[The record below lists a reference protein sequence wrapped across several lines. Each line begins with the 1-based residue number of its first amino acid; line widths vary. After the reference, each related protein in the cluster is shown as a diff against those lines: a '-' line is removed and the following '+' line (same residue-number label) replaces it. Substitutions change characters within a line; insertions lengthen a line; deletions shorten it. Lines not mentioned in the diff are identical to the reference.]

1 MEWPLVQTGRQP
13 AFEQVRRQAASRN
26 DRLSDIAIETYPL
39 SAERLPDFLRFFD
52 GDAFSDNPR
61 WSSCYCQCFHEDHS
75 RVAWSERTAAQ
86 NRALACERVATAQ
99 MQGYLAYVGGSV
111 AGWCN
116 AAPRHLLRALD
127 DEPTPDA
134 ELVGAIICFLV
145 APRFRG
151 QGVSSSLLAAACEGL
166 RSQGLRIA
174 EANPRP
180 DATSAAENH
189 FGPLRMYLAAGF
201 DVHRRDSDGSVYVRK
216 QL

>member
-1 MEWPLVQTGRQP
+1 MSEIT
-13 AFEQVRRQAASRN
+13 
-26 DRLSDIAIETYPL
+26 IEIRPL
-39 SAERLPDFLRFFD
+39 SPDRLPDFLSFFE
-52 GDAFSDNPR
+52 GDAFSDNPQ
-61 WSSCYCQCFHEDHS
+61 WSSCYCQCYYEDHS
-75 RVAWSERTAAQ
+75 CVIWRDRTAAQ
-86 NRALACERVATAQ
+86 NRAFACERAANGR
-99 MQGYLAYVGGSV
+99 MQGYLAYVGGRV

-127 DEPTPDA
+127 EEPTPDA
-134 ELVGAIICFLV
+134 ELVGAIVCFLV

-180 DATSAAENH
+180 DATSAADNH
-189 FGPLRMYLAAGF
+189 FGPLAMYLAAGF
-201 DVHRRDSDGSVYVRK
+201 VVHRTDSDGSVYVRK